1 MVSLGVFGF
10 FWKACQNIAD
20 NNIEKLGGFARK
32 SCNFFFMN
40 ERWVFRFSI
49 QKDFVRE
56 TLYFFRR
63 GCIVNV
69 DVWWKFMRVCR
80 LNGRC
85 EWILNEMKKFR
96 FYLREVCELRGRQ
109 HCEKCIVP
117 RSFRFVDFSPFT
129 ETFHMDYCPEK
140 KRDFCSQLLD
150 FLEQQAK
157 TQSSFLLS
165 RFMRCPLEPL
175 EPTFPFPSISFFS
188 YEKMWQTYARTIQ
201 PDSNYFPKFIYLISD
216 LLAFSKFNV

>member
-1 MVSLGVFGF
+1 MEIYASLPTKWTLRVNF
-10 FWKACQNIAD
+10 KRD
-20 NNIEKLGGFARK
+20 EKISFLL
-32 SCNFFFMN
+32 
-40 ERWVFRFSI
+40 
-49 QKDFVRE
+49 
-56 TLYFFRR
+56 TR
-63 GCIVNV
+63 G
-69 DVWWKFMRVCR
+69 MRVKRKTTLRKVYRSTIIPLCR
-80 LNGRC
+80 L
-85 EWILNEMKKFR
+85 L
-96 FYLREVCELRGRQ
+96 
-109 HCEKCIVP
+109 
-117 RSFRFVDFSPFT
+117 SFT

-140 KRDFCSQLLD
+140 KRYFCSQLLD

>member
-1 MVSLGVFGF
+1 MYDGNLCELPTKWTLRVNF
-10 FWKACQNIAD
+10 KRD
-20 NNIEKLGGFARK
+20 EKISFLL
-32 SCNFFFMN
+32 
-40 ERWVFRFSI
+40 
-49 QKDFVRE
+49 
-56 TLYFFRR
+56 TR
-63 GCIVNV
+63 G
-69 DVWWKFMRVCR
+69 MRVKRKTTLRKVYRSTIIPLCR
-80 LNGRC
+80 L
-85 EWILNEMKKFR
+85 L
-96 FYLREVCELRGRQ
+96 
-109 HCEKCIVP
+109 
-117 RSFRFVDFSPFT
+117 SFT

>member
-1 MVSLGVFGF
+1 MSVQILV
-10 FWKACQNIAD
+10 
-20 NNIEKLGGFARK
+20 
-32 SCNFFFMN
+32 
-40 ERWVFRFSI
+40 
-49 QKDFVRE
+49 KDFVRG

-175 EPTFPFPSISFFS
+175 EPTFPFPSVSFFS
-188 YEKMWQTYARTIQ
+188 YEKMWQTYARTIRLIVTTRFEL
-201 PDSNYFPKFIYLISD
+201 FPKIYLSN
-216 LLAFSKFNV
+216 FRSSCFFQV

>member
-1 MVSLGVFGF
+1 MYDGNLCELPTKWTLRVNF
-10 FWKACQNIAD
+10 KRD
-20 NNIEKLGGFARK
+20 EKISFLL
-32 SCNFFFMN
+32 
-40 ERWVFRFSI
+40 
-49 QKDFVRE
+49 
-56 TLYFFRR
+56 TR
-63 GCIVNV
+63 G
-69 DVWWKFMRVCR
+69 MRVKRKTTLRKVYRSTIIPLCR
-80 LNGRC
+80 L
-85 EWILNEMKKFR
+85 L
-96 FYLREVCELRGRQ
+96 
-109 HCEKCIVP
+109 
-117 RSFRFVDFSPFT
+117 SFT

-140 KRDFCSQLLD
+140 KRYFCSQLLD

>member
-1 MVSLGVFGF
+1 MEIYASLPTKWTLRVNF
-10 FWKACQNIAD
+10 KRD
-20 NNIEKLGGFARK
+20 EKISFLL
-32 SCNFFFMN
+32 
-40 ERWVFRFSI
+40 
-49 QKDFVRE
+49 
-56 TLYFFRR
+56 TR
-63 GCIVNV
+63 G
-69 DVWWKFMRVCR
+69 MRVKRKTTLRKVYRSTIIPLCR
-80 LNGRC
+80 L
-85 EWILNEMKKFR
+85 L
-96 FYLREVCELRGRQ
+96 
-109 HCEKCIVP
+109 
-117 RSFRFVDFSPFT
+117 SFT